1 MSSVKIWEDRQRDL
15 YAVLYCLD
23 RPSSNRKTGDMVQL
37 GVMCLSKSPTQII
50 KDREQ
55 EKNCGN
61 CALKYRTCYVNP
73 VSLNHVYKKSVNLDV
88 ERIPKL
94 HKPIRLGSWG
104 DPGLLPISLLHG
116 LVYSAPGH
124 TGYTHLWQEIDTKY
138 SQFLMASIDHLSALK
153 SGETLEQHKQ
163 RAQSMGYRTFTILRP
178 GEQTEDIIC
187 PNTTHNKLC
196 RECKLCDGNAYPY
209 KTMRSISVPL
219 HGPPSKIKSYLKAI

>member
-1 MSSVKIWEDRQRDL
+1 MSSIKIWEDRERDL

-23 RPSSNRKTGDMVQL
+23 RPSANKKTGDMVQL
-37 GVMCLSKSPTQII
+37 AVFGLQHKPTFYIKNKAQHMCGSCELVKQ
-50 KDREQ
+50 
-55 EKNCGN
+55 
-61 CALKYRTCYVNP
+61 CYVNP
-73 VSLNHVYKKSVNLDV
+73 VNLNHIYEKTAHLDV

-104 DPGLLPISLLHG
+104 DPGLLPKSLLHG

-138 SQFLMASIDHLSALK
+138 SQYLMASIDHLSAHK
-153 SGETLEQHKQ
+153 ANETLEQHKQ
-163 RAQSMGYRTFTILRP
+163 MAQSLGYRTFTILRP

-196 RECKLCDGNAYPY
+196 RECKLCDGNAYPF
-209 KTMRSISVPL
+209 KTWRSISVPL
-219 HGPPSKIKSYLKAI
+219 HGPQNKIKSYLKAV